1 MPLFSW
7 MAIRLETA
15 SARYSR
21 SLGTARALAY
31 SMTGTDT
38 VMPWLPLPEL
48 MTTGSSQPLIRASEP
63 AAALAM
69 ARLRTSSP

>member
-1 MPLFSW
+1 M
-7 MAIRLETA
+7 RLDTA

-21 SLGTARALAY
+21 SLGTASALAY

-48 MTTGSSQPLIRASEP
+48 MTTAQL
-63 AAALAM
+63 AAAHPGVGTGGRLGN
-69 ARLRTSSP
+69 ARLRTSPP